1 MDHNQAVE
9 KRTSLA
15 IFWLLYSWFTDR
27 QRQTLAVQPGS
38 LVLFSTAYHNIIQW
52 PLNALLKYRGY
63 SSEHFLSRR
72 ARMKANHHHRFF
84 LMLPSINILSS
95 EQKSLSSLG
104 CEYAHSGS
112 DQAFIGFA
120 HFLQCAWHPMSCCV
134 VDMAL
139 DTPTIS
145 CWKWAKQRALVINS
159 RSESHSA
166 LLVSASSMFGNKTV
180 FFFSTPTRIRS
191 LLKNA

>member
-27 QRQTLAVQPGS
+27 HRQTLAVQPGS

-52 PLNALLKYRGY
+52 PLNSLLKYRGY

-104 CEYAHSGS
+104 CENAHSGS
-112 DQAFIGFA
+112 DQAFKVKHEIN
-120 HFLQCAWHPMSCCV
+120 HSYQ
-134 VDMAL
+134 
-139 DTPTIS
+139 
-145 CWKWAKQRALVINS
+145 QRP
-159 RSESHSA
+159 R
-166 LLVSASSMFGNKTV
+166 FCT
-180 FFFSTPTRIRS
+180 FSTVHMASNVMLCCWYDIGYTDNK
-191 LLKNA
+191 LLKMGKTEGSSYQLPVRIPLCTSRVRFFDVW